1 MKTASQHIDAQLS
14 RTRRWAT
21 RLTIAAT
28 AILAA
33 SLLVPTAASA
43 ASATVFADDFTR
55 SVAGGWGSGTSGSY
69 AGYASPDTLSVD
81 GTNGRLTLA
90 AGSSLSVLAGSAA
103 AGDTR
108 ADVAVRLDQIAG
120 SAYFAFILRY
130 QPDGSTYRG
139 RLELDAK
146 GTPTLTV
153 SRVNGSKE
161 TQLSTVRL
169 GAPMAV
175 GAWYKLSSSITG
187 QSPVTIQSRLTKRD
201 AAEAAP
207 QLNTTDDSASR
218 IGAAG
223 RVGVWA
229 YSSRSSTANSLL
241 RVDDLTYSDAAAPL
255 ASASASTPTPTP
267 TATPKP
273 TATPTATPK
282 PATPTATPKPT
293 PTPTATAVPPGN
305 GGGTPGGGAA
315 TGAGSLDVGKAAYSV
330 PSGAVFVN
338 GAAAA
343 GGTGSA
349 SAPFSTV
356 QKAVD
361 SAKAGSTIVVRKG
374 TYHEAVQVPS
384 NKPLTIQAYPNEA
397 VWFDGSKV
405 VSNWSKSGSV
415 WVSTEWTASFDSSMG
430 GNSSMYVNTAYPNA
444 NRPDQLFVDGVALTQ
459 VASAAQ
465 VVSGTFAVDYAADK
479 LILGTNPAGHEV
491 RASDLSQAFD
501 VTARD
506 VTLQGFGVR
515 RYATTYG
522 ATAAV
527 RMHNTG
533 AVVRNLV
540 IEDGAYI
547 GLAVQNDDSV
557 VDHVT
562 ARRNGLMGIGVN
574 QAYNLKLTNSLVTDN
589 NAQHFNVIPVAGGIK
604 ITRSRNVT
612 VAGNNVSGND
622 GSGIW
627 FDESCWDMKVIGNT
641 TNDNT
646 ATGIQIE
653 ISDTAVVAGNVSTGS
668 RTSIQIINTGNVRI
682 FNNQL
687 GDNAD
692 NGVRLR
698 QDERRSATHSTGRD
712 PRVGIDPAVPWIT
725 RNITIS
731 NNAFGLGG
739 RYSIRANDSAT
750 KRAVDS
756 WNVTITGNL
765 FNNKAAGGP
774 TMVAWGKGDNSS
786 FEGYQTPAELSAA
799 KNRSWTNAMT
809 STALPLSGMASEL
822 ASAASIAA
830 PIPSD
835 VASLMGVRADDKFVG
850 ATKR

>member
-1 MKTASQHIDAQLS
+1 MKSAGQHVDAQHP
-14 RTRRWAT
+14 RTRRWRA

-28 AILAA
+28 AILSA
-33 SLLVPTAASA
+33 SLLVPAAASA
-43 ASATVFADDFTR
+43 ATTNVFTDDFTR
-55 SVAGGWGSGTSGSY
+55 SATGGWGSGPGGSY
-69 AGYASPDTLSVD
+69 AGYASPETLSVD
-81 GTNGRLTLA
+81 GANGRLNLA

-108 ADVAVRLDQIAG
+108 ADLALRLDQIAG
-120 SAYFAFILRY
+120 STYFAFILRY
-130 QPDGSTYRG
+130 QPDGSAYRG

-146 GTPTLTV
+146 GTPSLTV

-169 GAPMAV
+169 GEPLAV
-175 GAWYKLSSSITG
+175 GAWYKLSYSITG
-187 QSPVTIQSRLTKRD
+187 QSPVTIQARLTKRD
-201 AAEAAP
+201 STESAP
-207 QLNTTDDSASR
+207 QLDTTDASAAR
-218 IGAAG
+218 IGASG

-229 YSSRSSTANSLL
+229 YSSRSATANSLL

-255 ASASASTPTPTP
+255 ASGTAVIPTPAP

-273 TATPTATPK
+273 TT
-282 PATPTATPKPT
+282 TATPKPT
-293 PTPTATAVPPGN
+293 PTPTATAAPPST
-305 GGGTPGGGAA
+305 GGPASGGGAA
-315 TGAGSLDVGKAAYSV
+315 AGAGSVDVGRAAYPV
-330 PSGAVFVN
+330 PSGAVFVD
-338 GAAAA
+338 AKAAA
-343 GGTGSA
+343 GGTGSI
-349 SAPFSTV
+349 SAPFASV

-361 SAKAGSTIVVRKG
+361 TVKAGSTIVVRKG

-415 WVSTEWTASFDSSMG
+415 WVSTGWTATFDNSMG
-430 GNSSMYVNTAYPNA
+430 GSASMYVNPAYPNA

-465 VVSGTFAVDYAADK
+465 VVTGTFAVDDAADK
-479 LILGTNPAGHEV
+479 LILGTDPTDREV
-491 RASDLSQAFD
+491 RASDLRQAFD
-501 VTARD
+501 VTASN

-515 RYATTYG
+515 RYATTFG

-612 VAGNNVSGND
+612 VSGNNVSDND

-627 FDESCWDMKVIGNT
+627 FDESCWNMTVTGNIA
-641 TNDNT
+641 NDNT

-653 ISDTAVVAGNVSTGS
+653 ISDTAAVAGNISTGS
-668 RTSIQIINTGNVRI
+668 RTGIQIINTGNVRI
-682 FNNQL
+682 FNNDL

-712 PRVGIDPAVPWIT
+712 PRMGIDPAIPWIT

-731 NNAFGLGG
+731 NNAFGSGG

-786 FEGYQTPAELSAA
+786 FEGYQTPADLSTA
-799 KNRSWTNAMT
+799 KNKSWTNAMT
-809 STALPLSGMASEL
+809 TTALPLSGMTSAL

-835 VASLMGVRADDKFVG
+835 IAGLLGVRAGDKFVG